1 MEEIE
6 NSDYHLNIARY
17 VSTAE
22 AEPDIGLAAVHEQL
36 VEIDKRVAEAAKVH
50 NQYLKQLD
58 LPPLSANAI
67 RCLLIEL
74 NIGAVGRSCR

>member
-6 NSDYHLNIARY
+6 NSDYNLNIARY

-58 LPPLSANAI
+58 LPPL
-67 RCLLIEL
+67 
-74 NIGAVGRSCR
+74 